1 MLLVAIGAPLGHPAR
16 SLGCNRPLRTLRSRR
31 TRPDTHEIP
40 LLCGRR
46 QRQLFCSRG
55 PPAAEG
61 VEARGGCGGGVRHVL
76 HGIGS
81 VASVGPKGRHAG
93 SPRQVA
99 PAGAG
104 AVLSLHRCW
113 LARSRCR
120 LARCRLA
127 PAPALKGPPP
137 PSSSASAPLVA
148 RGRSVRQLPFP
159 APHSLTRGP
168 TRGRPL
174 TRSAPFVHVAC
185 CGFSPAR
192 GGSAGTR
199 RHTPRGSPSAPPLHD
214 PNPGPPTLDL
224 SLALRLTLRLTLT
237 LTLTL
242 TLGLTLTLILNLTP
256 TRRCPAPASYSPVT
270 AHPALGT
277 CATKK
282 PAHHLVAFAVNI
294 DG

>member
-1 MLLVAIGAPLGHPAR
+1 MRATSSCSSPKLPKRHL
-16 SLGCNRPLRTLRSRR
+16 NRDQTQGDLY
-31 TRPDTHEIP
+31 
-40 LLCGRR
+40 
-46 QRQLFCSRG
+46 F
-55 PPAAEG
+55 
-61 VEARGGCGGGVRHVL
+61 
-76 HGIGS
+76 
-81 VASVGPKGRHAG
+81 
-93 SPRQVA
+93 
-99 PAGAG
+99 
-104 AVLSLHRCW
+104 
-113 LARSRCR
+113 
-120 LARCRLA
+120 
-127 PAPALKGPPP
+127 
-137 PSSSASAPLVA
+137 
-148 RGRSVRQLPFP
+148 
-159 APHSLTRGP
+159 
-168 TRGRPL
+168 
-174 TRSAPFVHVAC
+174 
-185 CGFSPAR
+185 AR

>member
-16 SLGCNRPLRTLRSRR
+16 SLGCTRPLRTLRSRR
-31 TRPDTHEIP
+31 ARPDTHERP

-61 VEARGGCGGGVRHVL
+61 VEARGGRGGGVRHVL

-104 AVLSLHRCW
+104 AILSMPTARCW

-127 PAPALKGPPP
+127 PAPAPKGPTPP
-137 PSSSASAPLVA
+137 CCPASLLVA
-148 RGRSVRQLPFP
+148 LDRCGQTADLSHASHTLDAHRPFR
-159 APHSLTRGP
+159 AGGLLR
-168 TRGRPL
+168 RL
-174 TRSAPFVHVAC
+174 
-185 CGFSPAR
+185 PAR
-192 GGSAGTR
+192 GAAAGTR
-199 RHTPRGSPSAPPLHD
+199 RHAPRGSPSAPPLH
-214 PNPGPPTLDL
+214 PATPFPSAGHPFAGPH
-224 SLALRLTLRLTLT
+224 
-237 LTLTL
+237 
-242 TLGLTLTLILNLTP
+242 P
-256 TRRCPAPASYSPVT
+256 TRPSPL
-270 AHPALGT
+270 PAL
-277 CATKK
+277 CL
-282 PAHHLVAFAVNI
+282 PARP
-294 DG
+294 

>member
-61 VEARGGCGGGVRHVL
+61 VEARGGRGGGVRHVL

-104 AVLSLHRCW
+104 AVLRRAGCRNGLSLGRRSCDGARATSSVSHPSWAVIDAWQWNGSRPSAEITKSPWAAQNSIVSRRLLVPRCRRPT
-113 LARSRCR
+113 LSRYVARLKPRCGSLSLSLSPITRQHSIAFRALRSRR
-120 LARCRLA
+120 E
-127 PAPALKGPPP
+127 G
-137 PSSSASAPLVA
+137 
-148 RGRSVRQLPFP
+148 SVM
-159 APHSLTRGP
+159 
-168 TRGRPL
+168 
-174 TRSAPFVHVAC
+174 
-185 CGFSPAR
+185 
-192 GGSAGTR
+192 
-199 RHTPRGSPSAPPLHD
+199 
-214 PNPGPPTLDL
+214 
-224 SLALRLTLRLTLT
+224 
-237 LTLTL
+237 
-242 TLGLTLTLILNLTP
+242 
-256 TRRCPAPASYSPVT
+256 
-270 AHPALGT
+270 
-277 CATKK
+277 
-282 PAHHLVAFAVNI
+282 
-294 DG
+294 